1 MKYEEMM
8 QRLTEIADQ
17 LEQGKLSLE
26 ESAKLYAE
34 GMELST
40 QCHTLLQAAVLSVEE
55 IPVPLQGN
63 EE

>member
-17 LEQGKLSLE
+17 LEHGKLSLE

-34 GMELST
+34 GMTLSA
-40 QCHTLLQAAVLSVEE
+40 QCHKLLQEAVLTVEE
-55 IPVPLQGN
+55 AAVPLQGN
-63 EE
+63 EG